1 LRGGK
6 LEGLSGDQTDHE
18 AQKQRSPSHLNRL
31 PLKGWTT
38 ALASSRQTQTILL
51 RRFHFRQG

>member
-1 LRGGK
+1 LRGG
-6 LEGLSGDQTDHE
+6 EFNGLSGDQTDQK

-51 RRFHFRQG
+51 RRFRFRQG

>member
-1 LRGGK
+1 LRDG
-6 LEGLSGDQTDHE
+6 EFNGLSGDQPDQK
-18 AQKQRSPSHLNRL
+18 AQNQRRPSHLNHL